1 MARRVP
7 RIRLNRVDF
16 PTLGRPTIATT
27 DMVFTYQKMML
38 LQKILNPMAKQK
50 TPAAG
55 SAIVKQ

>member
-1 MARRVP
+1 
-7 RIRLNRVDF
+7 
-16 PTLGRPTIATT
+16 
-27 DMVFTYQKMML
+27 MVFTYQKMML